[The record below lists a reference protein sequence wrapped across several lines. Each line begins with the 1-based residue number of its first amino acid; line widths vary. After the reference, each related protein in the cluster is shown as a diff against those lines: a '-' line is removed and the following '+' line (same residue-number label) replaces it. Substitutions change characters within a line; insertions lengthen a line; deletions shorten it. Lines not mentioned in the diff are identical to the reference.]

1 MIRSVKEVDE
11 VEKVMKKRVKPT
23 WEPATACD
31 RVTRQQGCETFL
43 RSGGGDEQADGR
55 RRKER
60 GKRCRRKE

>member
-1 MIRSVKEVDE
+1 
-11 VEKVMKKRVKPT
+11 
-23 WEPATACD
+23 
-31 RVTRQQGCETFL
+31 VTRQQGCETFL